1 MKHLLSVKN
10 PPLGLETV
18 SECALASHGCGFHG
32 NAVGVDGEQG
42 IPLPAE
48 CLFLSEL
55 QDSVQV
61 PQAQPGDRN
70 LVQVPFLRVFLGA
83 WCGGSQGKM
92 I

>member
-18 SECALASHGCGFHG
+18 SECALTSHGCGFHG
-32 NAVGVDGEQG
+32 NAVGVDGEQD

-55 QDSVQV
+55 
-61 PQAQPGDRN
+61 
-70 LVQVPFLRVFLGA
+70 
-83 WCGGSQGKM
+83 
-92 I
+92 